1 LRQGDLLSCIDNH
14 VALRHWSSIV
24 KGRPSRRPFCWVA
37 REPTPFIN
45 RSKNKAGGTCDIAE
59 HHPSPVVVGTGNA
72 NM

>member
-1 LRQGDLLSCIDNH
+1 
-14 VALRHWSSIV
+14 V
-24 KGRPSRRPFCWVA
+24 KGRPSRRPFYSAVFA
-37 REPTPFIN
+37 ANSFID